1 MSRRI
6 YIFAVGLAMI
16 CATPLAAH
24 HSFAATYFQDKT
36 ITVEG
41 DIVQFLF
48 RNPHSFVQI
57 EEQTSSGPVRWSI
70 EWAAPGSLAQQG
82 VVRDIF
88 KAGDHVV
95 VTGSPSRI
103 ADDHRMRLL
112 SIVRPKDGWRWSGTY
127 Q

>member
-6 YIFAVGLAMI
+6 YICAVGLAMI
-16 CATPLAAH
+16 SATPLAAH

-57 EEQTSSGPVRWSI
+57 EEQTSAGPVRWSI

>member
-1 MSRRI
+1 MFRRT
-6 YIFAVGLAMI
+6 YGLVIALAFTG
-16 CATPLAAH
+16 ATPLVAH

-57 EEQTSSGPVRWSI
+57 EEQTASGPVRWSI

-95 VTGSPSRI
+95 VTGSPGRI
-103 ADDHRMRLL
+103 PDEHRMRLL